1 MALTSDLRYDFW
13 DILKA
18 PRLAISGKN
27 LIAQA
32 RPLWYGYLAYLVLTY
47 LALMLE
53 SQSFAEVWS
62 HSTLFPTLGCDYS
75 HWYAFALWIAGIL
88 VVIGFYDYGNLKVAK
103 LAFEEVRGNYFYPPA
118 AAAADARANLLPL
131 WVAGGLVLLLIV
143 VLAAIQGVLSLIALI
158 PGVGEVLYALLY
170 AVPFFLWSLFLV
182 FLAFGLITGI
192 LTLPAIIVAREKE
205 TFGATFYIYNIVWSQ
220 PLRWLGTTIVG
231 IALAK
236 IGIWVL
242 GYFFMR
248 ALQLTNFL
256 STLFAGEKVTN
267 ILMSAYNLLEPARP
281 ILSFFTTLYPGSSAS
296 YDWISFGGQYQ
307 PVGAEYIAA
316 IIIALALLAL
326 WIVIISYGINIV
338 TCSQLLGFLLVH
350 YKEDKVKLTED
361 IANRTPEPN
370 EIIPDKPLSD
380 DRLPS

>member
-47 LALMLE
+47 LALMLQG
-53 SQSFAEVWS
+53 QSFAEIWS
-62 HSTLFPTLGCDYS
+62 RLTLFPTLGCDYS
-75 HWYAFALWIAGIL
+75 HWYSFALWIAGIL

-103 LAFEEVRGNYFYPPA
+103 LAFEEVRGNYFYPHA
-118 AAAADARANLLPL
+118 AAATDARANLLPL

-182 FLAFGLITGI
+182 FLAFGLTTGI

-205 TFGATFYIYNIVWSQ
+205 TFGATFYIYNIIWSQ
-220 PLRWLGTTIVG
+220 PLRWLGTTVVG

-256 STLFAGEKVTN
+256 STFFAGEKAGN

-281 ILSFFTTLYPGSSAS
+281 LLNFFTTLYPGSSIG
-296 YDWISFGGQYQ
+296 YDWISFSGQYQ

-326 WIVIISYGINIV
+326 WIVIISYGINII

-370 EIIPDKPLSD
+370 EIIPDKPLTD